1 MQGDLYQ
8 NYNNRQETGCAMKPL
23 SSLPML
29 VFTALTLLSAPSL
42 ALQDEGRPR
51 LEHFASY
58 DEFLKAMVTWEARQT
73 SAPPAVTAPAAAQPV
88 AKAPSTRPIPV
99 PEGVDPTSETAPP
112 PLAITGPED
121 LEVAVELAKDITHPD
136 YTAPIR
142 YNRST
147 HISFPLPSIDGSD
160 MSQASIPGAL
170 TSTKPGG
177 ISDSMDVIDQQ
188 LEMSTT
194 GGTEASAATVPGAA
208 SDLAIGRQNGPSHV
222 IIRSTN

>member
-1 MQGDLYQ
+1 
-8 NYNNRQETGCAMKPL
+8 MKPL
-23 SSLPML
+23 STFYYML
-29 VFTALTLLSAPSL
+29 AFAALTLVSAPSL

-51 LEHFASY
+51 LERFASY
-58 DEFLKAMVTWEARQT
+58 DEFLKAMVAWEARQT
-73 SAPPAVTAPAAAQPV
+73 SAPPAATAPAAAQPV

-160 MSQASIPGAL
+160 MSQASIGDAINGGAPL
-170 TSTKPGG
+170 LAPQLSSSDTLPPSAGDITAGG
-177 ISDSMDVIDQQ
+177 QQPLQGTPATAISLQMPVTITV
-188 LEMSTT
+188 ETT
-194 GGTEASAATVPGAA
+194 Y
-208 SDLAIGRQNGPSHV
+208 
-222 IIRSTN
+222 

>member
-73 SAPPAVTAPAAAQPV
+73 SAPPAATAPAAAQPV

-160 MSQASIPGAL
+160 MSQASI
-170 TSTKPGG
+170 SGG
-177 ISDSMDVIDQQ
+177 LQP
-188 LEMSTT
+188 
-194 GGTEASAATVPGAA
+194 EASKIDDTALLVPGKEPNPLDETATAPAGAPVPA
-208 SDLAIGRQNGPSHV
+208 SYAGMSLRPENGPSHV
-222 IIRSTN
+222 TVGTMH